1 MLQEH
6 NKSIK
11 EFLRGLIKVKG
22 RLDEDEKTMK
32 LYANGSELGIITK
45 MDIKAEID
53 SNIDD
58 YIRIERDAKDDEIVL
73 TLDSGCMDRVLR
85 NLGISLFNEE
95 HVYPAEYLSEMD
107 KLEAYLKR
115 NGIEYHRMH
124 LPRCES
130 EEGYVCEERNQIIVN
145 DGEERQWDAIC
156 HRGSYGYED
165 GLLEIMGNIVRD
177 DYAVEGW
184 LTAADVIERIE
195 NDNTGNI

>member
-1 MLQEH
+1 ML
-6 NKSIK
+6 
-11 EFLRGLIKVKG
+11 
-22 RLDEDEKTMK
+22 
-32 LYANGSELGIITK
+32 
-45 MDIKAEID
+45 
-53 SNIDD
+53 
-58 YIRIERDAKDDEIVL
+58 
-73 TLDSGCMDRVLR
+73 
-85 NLGISLFNEE
+85 LGISLFKYEE

-115 NGIEYHRMH
+115 NGIEYYRMH

-156 HRGSYGYED
+156 HRGSYGYEE
-165 GLLEIMGNIVRD
+165 GLLEIMGCIVRD

-195 NDNTGNI
+195 EWQSSNTK